1 MYMYPLKNYTNKA
14 HKYLFKFIAE
24 AKKPEQKRKLS
35 IQKKQVSPVKEVPE
49 PAPKPVVLRPTP
61 KPQPTTTRTVSPP

>member
-1 MYMYPLKNYTNKA
+1 MFVLQ
-14 HKYLFKFIAE
+14 AE
-24 AKKPEQKRKLS
+24 AKKPEPKKKIT

-61 KPQPTTTRTVSPP
+61 KPQQTTPRTESPP

>member
-1 MYMYPLKNYTNKA
+1 MRRFVIPLF
-14 HKYLFKFIAE
+14 LILAE
-24 AKKPEQKRKLS
+24 ARQPEPKKKLT

-61 KPQPTTTRTVSPP
+61 KPQPVTPRTDSPP